1 MKKKQNGTKLK
12 QKLTKYEWMLLGMT
26 ALFLLFA
33 FRTKEPPSVTVSSVS
48 TLPPGGVSEPDS
60 ESDFKPDEKPGENQ
74 DLNNPGEQPNI
85 NPGENQDGQS
95 GINNP
100 GENLGEN
107 PGENIAE
114 NPGGNQDLNLNLNPA
129 ENMENAGN
137 IENIENNANNSA
149 ADSKI
154 NINMASADELES
166 LPGIGPALA
175 ERIIAYRTEHGAFSR
190 PEDLMNVSGIGQGK
204 FDAVAALITV

>member
-60 ESDFKPDEKPGENQ
+60 ESDSKPDINPGENQDINNPGENQ
-74 DLNNPGEQPNI
+74 DLNQDLNPGGQPDI
-85 NPGENQDGQS
+85 NPGENQDEQP
-95 GINNP
+95 GINP
-100 GENLGEN
+100 GENQDEQPDINQPVENFGEN
-107 PGENIAE
+107 LG
-114 NPGGNQDLNLNLNPA
+114 
-129 ENMENAGN
+129 
-137 IENIENNANNSA
+137 ENNANNSA

-154 NINMASADELES
+154 NINTASSDELES

-175 ERIIAYRTEHGAFSR
+175 ERIIAYRAEHGAFSR

>member
-60 ESDFKPDEKPGENQ
+60 ESDFKPDINPGENQ
-74 DLNNPGEQPNI
+74 DLNQDLNPGGQPDI
-85 NPGENQDGQS
+85 NQPVENF
-95 GINNP
+95 
-100 GENLGEN
+100 GENLG
-107 PGENIAE
+107 
-114 NPGGNQDLNLNLNPA
+114 
-129 ENMENAGN
+129 
-137 IENIENNANNSA
+137 ENNANNSA

-154 NINMASADELES
+154 NINTASSDELES

>member
-60 ESDFKPDEKPGENQ
+60 ESDSKPDINPGENQDINNPGENQ
-74 DLNNPGEQPNI
+74 DLNPGGQPDI
-85 NPGENQDGQS
+85 NPGENQDGQPD
-95 GINNP
+95 INQPVENF
-100 GENLGEN
+100 GENLG
-107 PGENIAE
+107 
-114 NPGGNQDLNLNLNPA
+114 
-129 ENMENAGN
+129 
-137 IENIENNANNSA
+137 ENNANNSA

-154 NINMASADELES
+154 NINTASSDELES

-175 ERIIAYRTEHGAFSR
+175 ERIIAYRAEHGAFSR

>member
-48 TLPPGGVSEPDS
+48 TLPPGGVSGSDI
-60 ESDFKPDEKPGENQ
+60 ESDSKPDINPGENQDINNPGENQ
-74 DLNNPGEQPNI
+74 DLNQDLNPGEQPDI
-85 NPGENQDGQS
+85 NQPVENF
-95 GINNP
+95 
-100 GENLGEN
+100 GENLG
-107 PGENIAE
+107 
-114 NPGGNQDLNLNLNPA
+114 
-129 ENMENAGN
+129 
-137 IENIENNANNSA
+137 ENNANNSA

-154 NINMASADELES
+154 NINAASSDELES

-204 FDAVAALITV
+204 FDAVASLITV

>member
-33 FRTKEPPSVTVSSVS
+33 FRTKEPPSVAVSSLS
-48 TLPPGGVSEPDS
+48 SLPPGGVSGSDS
-60 ESDFKPDEKPGENQ
+60 GSDVKPD
-74 DLNNPGEQPNI
+74 I
-85 NPGENQDGQS
+85 NPGENQD
-95 GINNP
+95 INQP
-100 GENLGEN
+100 V
-107 PGENIAE
+107 E
-114 NPGGNQDLNLNLNPA
+114 NPGGNQDLNKPVENFGENQVENIAENPGENQDLNLNINPA
-129 ENMENAGN
+129 ENMENIENPGN
-137 IENIENNANNSA
+137 IANNSA
-149 ADSKI
+149 ADNKI
-154 NINMASADELES
+154 NINTASADELES

-175 ERIIAYRTEHGAFSR
+175 ERIINYRTEHGAFSR

>member
-60 ESDFKPDEKPGENQ
+60 ESDSKPDINPGENQ
-74 DLNNPGEQPNI
+74 DLNQDLNPGGQPDI
-85 NPGENQDGQS
+85 NQPVENF
-95 GINNP
+95 
-100 GENLGEN
+100 GENLG
-107 PGENIAE
+107 
-114 NPGGNQDLNLNLNPA
+114 
-129 ENMENAGN
+129 
-137 IENIENNANNSA
+137 ENNANNSA

-154 NINMASADELES
+154 NINAASADELES

-175 ERIIAYRTEHGAFSR
+175 ERIIAYRAEHGAFSR